1 MKKLVVGILAHVDS
15 GKTTLSEAML
25 YTAGKIRKLGRVDHK
40 DAYLDTDAQER
51 ERGITIFSKQAVFTY
66 DGMEITLLDT
76 PGHVDFS
83 AEMER
88 TLQVLD
94 YAILVINGVDG
105 VQSHTDTLW
114 KLLKRYEIPTF
125 IFVNKMDMDGAD
137 KDAVFQNIRKK
148 LDGDCVDFS
157 SGDRDEQIA
166 MADERLLD
174 TYLDS
179 GMVEVEDIIEAIL
192 DRKIFPCFWG
202 SALKL
207 SGVQELLDAMNTYM
221 VMPAYN
227 AEFGGRIFK
236 ISRDAKGER
245 LTYMKVTG
253 GSLKCR
259 EQIEGTEGKVN
270 QIRIYSGARYETVEE
285 ASAGT
290 VCAVTG
296 LGETSAGQGVG
307 CEQENV
313 FAGLEP
319 VLSYKVSYPE
329 DKDAVVVLR
338 DIRQLEEEEPELHV
352 EFAQETGE
360 IFVKVM
366 GQVQLQVLTQIVKD
380 RFGYLISFGM
390 GRIIYKET
398 LAEPV
403 MGVGHF
409 EPLRHYAE
417 VHLLMEPLEPGSG
430 MQFDTICSEDVLDKN
445 WQRLILTHLEEKE
458 YRGVLTGAPITDMK
472 ITVTAGRAHQK
483 HTEGGDF
490 RQATYRAVRQG
501 LMMGEC
507 RLLEPVYAFRL
518 EIPTEMT
525 GRAMNDITR
534 MHGRFAQPE
543 IEGEMS
549 ILTGTAPVA
558 TMQEYQQDV
567 TAYTRG
573 QGKLSCTL
581 QGYEPCHNEDEVLAA
596 STYDPELDLANPAS
610 SVFCAHGAGYIV
622 DWYDVYD
629 MMHVKE
635 DPGFALAG
643 MEDVLRNITSEPTE
657 ADEDNRKRMA
667 RERQDAGV
675 PVYDEKELED
685 IFVRTYGSNSR
696 ENAAY
701 NKAGFNRYNKGVSE
715 ADWYVKK
722 AAGHGKSK
730 TAGAQT
736 LSAGSKTADTG
747 IARPGAYRK
756 QKGEKE
762 YLLVDGYNV
771 IFAWDDLKAL
781 AAVNIDSAR
790 DKLIDIMSNY
800 QGYVGCELILVFD
813 AYKVKQNPGSITK
826 HGNIHVVYTKEAE
839 TADMYIE
846 KTTHELG
853 RKYKVTV
860 ASSDG
865 LEQLIIMGQG
875 ALRMSSR
882 GLREEVERVNQIL
895 RKSKDSSITN
905 ILKLIGFFLVAL
917 FLRHNRKYRIHV
929 KPPALA

>member
-40 DAYLDTDAQER
+40 DAYLDTDVQER

-895 RKSKDSSITN
+895 RNDY
-905 ILKLIGFFLVAL
+905 LK
-917 FLRHNRKYRIHV
+917 
-929 KPPALA
+929 

>member
-94 YAILVINGVDG
+94 YAILVINGMDG

-319 VLSYKVSYPE
+319 VLSYKVSYPD

-352 EFAQETGE
+352 EFAQETRE

-366 GQVQLQVLTQIVKD
+366 GQVQLQVLTQIIKD

-701 NKAGFNRYNKGVSE
+701 NKAGFNRYNKSVSE

-722 AAGHGKSK
+722 AAEHGKSK
-730 TAGAQT
+730 TTGAQT
-736 LSAGSKTADTG
+736 PVVGLKTADTG

-895 RKSKDSSITN
+895 RNDY
-905 ILKLIGFFLVAL
+905 LK
-917 FLRHNRKYRIHV
+917 
-929 KPPALA
+929 

>member
-94 YAILVINGVDG
+94 YAILVINGMDG

-125 IFVNKMDMDGAD
+125 IFVNKMDMEGTD

-179 GMVEVEDIIEAIL
+179 GMVETEDIIEAIL

-227 AEFGGRIFK
+227 VEFGGRIFK

-319 VLSYKVSYPE
+319 VLSYKVSYPG

-366 GQVQLQVLTQIVKD
+366 GQVQLQVLTQIIKD

-596 STYDPELDLANPAS
+596 STYDPELDMVNPAS

-667 RERQDAGV
+667 RERQDAGA

-701 NKAGFNRYNKGVSE
+701 NKAGFNRHNKSVSE

-722 AAGHGKSK
+722 AAEHGKSK

-736 LSAGSKTADTG
+736 PSVGSKTADTG

-790 DKLIDIMSNY
+790 DKLIDVMSNY

-895 RKSKDSSITN
+895 RNDY
-905 ILKLIGFFLVAL
+905 LK
-917 FLRHNRKYRIHV
+917 
-929 KPPALA
+929 

>member
-94 YAILVINGVDG
+94 YAILVINGMDG

-125 IFVNKMDMDGAD
+125 IFVNKMDMEGTD

-236 ISRDAKGER
+236 ISKDAKGER

-667 RERQDAGV
+667 RERQDAGA

-701 NKAGFNRYNKGVSE
+701 NKAGFNRHNKSVSE

-722 AAGHGKSK
+722 AAEHGKSK
-730 TAGAQT
+730 TTGAQT

-895 RKSKDSSITN
+895 RNDY
-905 ILKLIGFFLVAL
+905 LK
-917 FLRHNRKYRIHV
+917 
-929 KPPALA
+929 

>member
-40 DAYLDTDAQER
+40 DAYLDTDVQER

-94 YAILVINGVDG
+94 YAILVINGMDG

-125 IFVNKMDMDGAD
+125 IFVNKMDMEGAD

-179 GMVEVEDIIEAIL
+179 GTVETEDIIEAIL

-207 SGVQELLDAMNTYM
+207 SGVQELLDAMNAYM

-285 ASAGT
+285 APAGM

-296 LGETSAGQGVG
+296 LSETSAGQGVG
-307 CEQENV
+307 CEQGNM
-313 FAGLEP
+313 FTGLEP

-352 EFAQETGE
+352 EFAQETRE

-417 VHLLMEPLEPGSG
+417 VHLLMEPLELGSG

-573 QGKLSCTL
+573 QGKLSCIL
-581 QGYEPCHNEDEVLAA
+581 QGYESCHNEDEVLAA
-596 STYDPELDLANPAS
+596 STYDPELDMANPTS

-667 RERQDAGV
+667 RERQGTGV

-701 NKAGFNRYNKGVSE
+701 NKAGFNRYNKSVSE

-730 TAGAQT
+730 PTGAQT
-736 LSAGSKTADTG
+736 PAVGSKTADTG

-790 DKLIDIMSNY
+790 DKLIDVMSNY

-895 RKSKDSSITN
+895 RNDY
-905 ILKLIGFFLVAL
+905 LK
-917 FLRHNRKYRIHV
+917 
-929 KPPALA
+929 

>member
-40 DAYLDTDAQER
+40 DAYLDTDVQER

-94 YAILVINGVDG
+94 YAVLVINGMDG

-137 KDAVFQNIRKK
+137 KDAIFQNIRKK

-166 MADERLLD
+166 MVDERLLD

-179 GMVEVEDIIEAIL
+179 GTVETEDIIEAIL

-285 ASAGT
+285 AAAGT
-290 VCAVTG
+290 ICAVTG

-307 CEQENV
+307 CEQGNV

-352 EFAQETGE
+352 EFAQETRE

-366 GQVQLQVLTQIVKD
+366 GQVQLQVLTQIIKD

-417 VHLLMEPLEPGSG
+417 VHLLMEPMEPGSG

-596 STYDPELDLANPAS
+596 STYDPELDMANPAS

-643 MEDVLRNITSEPTE
+643 MEDVLRNITSEPAE

-667 RERQDAGV
+667 RERQGAGA

-701 NKAGFNRYNKGVSE
+701 NKAGFNRYNKSVSE

-730 TAGAQT
+730 TVGAQT
-736 LSAGSKTADTG
+736 PAVGSKTADTG

-882 GLREEVERVNQIL
+882 GLREEVERVNRIL
-895 RKSKDSSITN
+895 RNDY
-905 ILKLIGFFLVAL
+905 LK
-917 FLRHNRKYRIHV
+917 
-929 KPPALA
+929 

>member
-94 YAILVINGVDG
+94 YAILVINGMDG

-125 IFVNKMDMDGAD
+125 IFVNKMDMEGTD

-179 GMVEVEDIIEAIL
+179 GMVEVEDITEAIL

-366 GQVQLQVLTQIVKD
+366 GQVQLQVLTQIIKD

-398 LAEPV
+398 LVEPV

-417 VHLLMEPLEPGSG
+417 VHLLMEPLELGSG

-596 STYDPELDLANPAS
+596 STYDPELDMANPAS

-667 RERQDAGV
+667 RERQDAGA

-701 NKAGFNRYNKGVSE
+701 NKAGFNRHNKSVSE

-722 AAGHGKSK
+722 AAEHGKSK

-790 DKLIDIMSNY
+790 DKLIDVMSNY

-895 RKSKDSSITN
+895 RNDY
-905 ILKLIGFFLVAL
+905 LK
-917 FLRHNRKYRIHV
+917 
-929 KPPALA
+929 

>member
-94 YAILVINGVDG
+94 YAILVINGMDG

-125 IFVNKMDMDGAD
+125 IFVNKMDMEGTD

-643 MEDVLRNITSEPTE
+643 LEDVLRNITSEPTE

-771 IFAWDDLKAL
+771 IFAWDDLKTL

-895 RKSKDSSITN
+895 RNDY
-905 ILKLIGFFLVAL
+905 LK
-917 FLRHNRKYRIHV
+917 
-929 KPPALA
+929 

>member
-66 DGMEITLLDT
+66 DDMEITLLDT

-94 YAILVINGVDG
+94 YAILVINGMDG

-179 GMVEVEDIIEAIL
+179 GTVETEDIIEAIL

-207 SGVQELLDAMNTYM
+207 SGVQELLDAMKAYM

-285 ASAGT
+285 VPAGT

-338 DIRQLEEEEPELHV
+338 NIRQLEEEEPELHV
-352 EFAQETGE
+352 EFAQETRE

-366 GQVQLQVLTQIVKD
+366 GQVQLQVLTQIIKD

-596 STYDPELDLANPAS
+596 STYDPELDMANPAS

-667 RERQDAGV
+667 RERQGAGA

-701 NKAGFNRYNKGVSE
+701 NKAGFNRYNKSVSE

-722 AAGHGKSK
+722 AAEHGKSK
-730 TAGAQT
+730 TTGAQT
-736 LSAGSKTADTG
+736 PVVGLKTADTG

-882 GLREEVERVNQIL
+882 GLREEVERVNRIL
-895 RKSKDSSITN
+895 RDDY
-905 ILKLIGFFLVAL
+905 LK
-917 FLRHNRKYRIHV
+917 
-929 KPPALA
+929 

>member
-51 ERGITIFSKQAVFTY
+51 ERGITIFSKQAIFTY
-66 DGMEITLLDT
+66 DSMEITLLDT

-94 YAILVINGVDG
+94 YAILVINGMDG

-125 IFVNKMDMDGAD
+125 IFVNKMDMEGTD

-179 GMVEVEDIIEAIL
+179 GMVEVEDITEAIL

-329 DKDAVVVLR
+329 DKDAVIVLR

-366 GQVQLQVLTQIVKD
+366 GQVQLQVLTQIIKD

-596 STYDPELDLANPAS
+596 STYDPELDMANPAS

-635 DPGFALAG
+635 DLGFALAG

-667 RERQDAGV
+667 RERQDAGA

-701 NKAGFNRYNKGVSE
+701 NKAGFNRHNKSVSE

-722 AAGHGKSK
+722 AAEHGKSK
-730 TAGAQT
+730 TVGAQT
-736 LSAGSKTADTG
+736 PSVGSKTADTG

-790 DKLIDIMSNY
+790 DKLIDVMSNY

-895 RKSKDSSITN
+895 RNDY
-905 ILKLIGFFLVAL
+905 LK
-917 FLRHNRKYRIHV
+917 
-929 KPPALA
+929 

>member
-40 DAYLDTDAQER
+40 DAYLDTDVQER

-94 YAILVINGVDG
+94 YAVLVINGMDG

-137 KDAVFQNIRKK
+137 KDAIFQNIRKK
-148 LDGDCVDFS
+148 LDGDCVDFLS
-157 SGDRDEQIA
+157 EDRDEQIA

-179 GMVEVEDIIEAIL
+179 GTVETEDIVEAIL

-207 SGVQELLDAMNTYM
+207 SGVQELLDAMNAYM

-285 ASAGT
+285 AAAGT
-290 VCAVTG
+290 ICAVTG

-307 CEQENV
+307 CEQGNV

-352 EFAQETGE
+352 EFAQETRE

-366 GQVQLQVLTQIVKD
+366 GQVQLQVLTQIIKD

-417 VHLLMEPLEPGSG
+417 VHLLMEPMEPGSG

-596 STYDPELDLANPAS
+596 STYDPELDMANPAS

-667 RERQDAGV
+667 RERQGAGA

-701 NKAGFNRYNKGVSE
+701 NKAGFNRYNKSVSE

-730 TAGAQT
+730 TAEAQT
-736 LSAGSKTADTG
+736 PTVGLKTADTG

-762 YLLVDGYNV
+762 YLLIDGYNV

-813 AYKVKQNPGSITK
+813 AYKVKQNPGNITK

-882 GLREEVERVNQIL
+882 GLREEVERVNRIL
-895 RKSKDSSITN
+895 RNDY
-905 ILKLIGFFLVAL
+905 LK
-917 FLRHNRKYRIHV
+917 
-929 KPPALA
+929 

>member
-1 MKKLVVGILAHVDS
+1 MMDRNRVNTDMKKLVVGILAHVDS

-94 YAILVINGVDG
+94 YAILVINGMDG

-125 IFVNKMDMDGAD
+125 IFVNKMDMEGTD

-366 GQVQLQVLTQIVKD
+366 GQVQLQVLTQIIKD

-398 LAEPV
+398 LVEPV

-417 VHLLMEPLEPGSG
+417 VHLLMEPLELGSG

-596 STYDPELDLANPAS
+596 STYDPELDMANPAS

-667 RERQDAGV
+667 RERQDAGA

-701 NKAGFNRYNKGVSE
+701 NKAGFNRHNKSVSE

-722 AAGHGKSK
+722 AAEHGKSK
-730 TAGAQT
+730 TTGAQT

-895 RKSKDSSITN
+895 RNDY
-905 ILKLIGFFLVAL
+905 LK
-917 FLRHNRKYRIHV
+917 
-929 KPPALA
+929 

>member
-40 DAYLDTDAQER
+40 DAYLDTDVQER

-94 YAILVINGVDG
+94 YAVLVINGMDG

-137 KDAVFQNIRKK
+137 KDAIFQNIRKK

-179 GMVEVEDIIEAIL
+179 GMVETEDIIEAIL

-253 GSLKCR
+253 GNLKCR

-307 CEQENV
+307 CEQANV

-366 GQVQLQVLTQIVKD
+366 GQVQLQVLIQIIKD

-596 STYDPELDLANPAS
+596 STYDPELDMANPAS

-667 RERQDAGV
+667 RERQGV
-675 PVYDEKELED
+675 GAPVYDEKELED
-685 IFVRTYGSNSR
+685 IFIRTYGSNSR

-701 NKAGFNRYNKGVSE
+701 NKAGFNRYNKSVSE

-722 AAGHGKSK
+722 AAEHGKSK
-730 TAGAQT
+730 TTGAQT
-736 LSAGSKTADTG
+736 PAVGLKTADTG

-882 GLREEVERVNQIL
+882 GLREEVERVNRIL
-895 RKSKDSSITN
+895 RDDY
-905 ILKLIGFFLVAL
+905 LK
-917 FLRHNRKYRIHV
+917 
-929 KPPALA
+929 

>member
-94 YAILVINGVDG
+94 YAILVINGMDG

-125 IFVNKMDMDGAD
+125 IFVNKMDMEGTD

-643 MEDVLRNITSEPTE
+643 MEGVLRNITSEPTE

-895 RKSKDSSITN
+895 RNDY
-905 ILKLIGFFLVAL
+905 LK
-917 FLRHNRKYRIHV
+917 
-929 KPPALA
+929 

>member
-66 DGMEITLLDT
+66 DDMEITLLDT

-94 YAILVINGVDG
+94 YAILVINGMDG

-125 IFVNKMDMDGAD
+125 IFVNKMDMEGAD

-307 CEQENV
+307 CEQGNM

-366 GQVQLQVLTQIVKD
+366 GQVQLQVLTQIIKD

-596 STYDPELDLANPAS
+596 STYDPELDMANPAS

-667 RERQDAGV
+667 RERQDAGA

-701 NKAGFNRYNKGVSE
+701 NKAGFNRHNKSVSE

-722 AAGHGKSK
+722 AAEHGKSK

-736 LSAGSKTADTG
+736 PSVGSKTADTG

-790 DKLIDIMSNY
+790 DKLIDVMSNY

-895 RKSKDSSITN
+895 RNDY
-905 ILKLIGFFLVAL
+905 LK
-917 FLRHNRKYRIHV
+917 
-929 KPPALA
+929 

>member
-94 YAILVINGVDG
+94 YAILVINGMDG

-125 IFVNKMDMDGAD
+125 IFVNKMDMEGAD

-366 GQVQLQVLTQIVKD
+366 GQVQLQVLTQIIKD

-596 STYDPELDLANPAS
+596 STYDPELDMANPAS

-667 RERQDAGV
+667 RERQDAGA

-701 NKAGFNRYNKGVSE
+701 NKAGFNRHNKSVSE

-722 AAGHGKSK
+722 AAEHGKSK

-736 LSAGSKTADTG
+736 PSVGSKTADTG

-790 DKLIDIMSNY
+790 DKLIDVMSNY

-895 RKSKDSSITN
+895 RNDY
-905 ILKLIGFFLVAL
+905 LK
-917 FLRHNRKYRIHV
+917 
-929 KPPALA
+929 

>member
-94 YAILVINGVDG
+94 YAILVINGMDG

-125 IFVNKMDMDGAD
+125 IFVNKMDMEGTD
-137 KDAVFQNIRKK
+137 KDAVFLNIRKK

-366 GQVQLQVLTQIVKD
+366 GQVQLQVLTQIIKD

-490 RQATYRAVRQG
+490 CQATYRAVRQG

-596 STYDPELDLANPAS
+596 STYDPELDMANPAS

-667 RERQDAGV
+667 RERQDAGA

-701 NKAGFNRYNKGVSE
+701 NKAGFNRHNKSVSE

-722 AAGHGKSK
+722 AAEHGKSK
-730 TAGAQT
+730 TVGAQT
-736 LSAGSKTADTG
+736 PSVGSKTADTG

-790 DKLIDIMSNY
+790 DKLIDVMSNY

-895 RKSKDSSITN
+895 RNDY
-905 ILKLIGFFLVAL
+905 LK
-917 FLRHNRKYRIHV
+917 
-929 KPPALA
+929 

>member
-667 RERQDAGV
+667 RERQDAGA

-701 NKAGFNRYNKGVSE
+701 NKAGFNRHNKSVSE

-722 AAGHGKSK
+722 AAEHGKSK
-730 TAGAQT
+730 TTGAQT

-895 RKSKDSSITN
+895 RNDY
-905 ILKLIGFFLVAL
+905 LK
-917 FLRHNRKYRIHV
+917 
-929 KPPALA
+929 

>member
-66 DGMEITLLDT
+66 DDMEITLLDT

-94 YAILVINGVDG
+94 YAILVINGMDG

-125 IFVNKMDMDGAD
+125 IFVNKMDMEGAD

-179 GMVEVEDIIEAIL
+179 GTVETEDIIEAIL

-207 SGVQELLDAMNTYM
+207 SGVQELLGAMNTYM

-313 FAGLEP
+313 FVGLEP

-366 GQVQLQVLTQIVKD
+366 GQVQLQVLTQIIKD

-596 STYDPELDLANPAS
+596 STYDPELDMANPAS

-667 RERQDAGV
+667 RERQDAGA

-701 NKAGFNRYNKGVSE
+701 NKAGFNRHNKSVSE

-722 AAGHGKSK
+722 AAEHGKSK

-736 LSAGSKTADTG
+736 PSVGSKTADTG

-790 DKLIDIMSNY
+790 DKLIDVMSNY

-895 RKSKDSSITN
+895 RNDY
-905 ILKLIGFFLVAL
+905 
-917 FLRHNRKYRIHV
+917 LR
-929 KPPALA
+929 

>member
-1 MKKLVVGILAHVDS
+1 MMDRNRVNTDMKKLVVGILAHVDS

-94 YAILVINGVDG
+94 YAILVINGMDG

-125 IFVNKMDMDGAD
+125 IFVNKMDMEGTD

-319 VLSYKVSYPE
+319 VLSYKVSYPG

-366 GQVQLQVLTQIVKD
+366 GQVQLQVLTQIIKD

-430 MQFDTICSEDVLDKN
+430 MQLDTICSEDVLDKN
-445 WQRLILTHLEEKE
+445 WQRLILSHLEEKE

-596 STYDPELDLANPAS
+596 STYDPELDMVNPAS

-667 RERQDAGV
+667 RERQDAGA

-701 NKAGFNRYNKGVSE
+701 NKAGFNRHNKSVSE

-722 AAGHGKSK
+722 AAEHGKSK

-736 LSAGSKTADTG
+736 PSVGSKTADTG

-790 DKLIDIMSNY
+790 DKLIDVMSNY

-895 RKSKDSSITN
+895 RNDY
-905 ILKLIGFFLVAL
+905 LK
-917 FLRHNRKYRIHV
+917 
-929 KPPALA
+929 

>member
-1 MKKLVVGILAHVDS
+1 MMDRNRVNTDMKKLVVGILAHVDS
-15 GKTTLSEAML
+15 GKTTLSESML

-51 ERGITIFSKQAVFTY
+51 ERGITIFSKQAIFTY

-94 YAILVINGVDG
+94 YAILVINGMDG

-125 IFVNKMDMDGAD
+125 IFVNKMDMEGTD

-366 GQVQLQVLTQIVKD
+366 GQVQLQVLTQIIKD

-596 STYDPELDLANPAS
+596 STYDPELDMANPAS

-667 RERQDAGV
+667 RERQDAGA

-701 NKAGFNRYNKGVSE
+701 NKAGFNRHNKSVSE

-722 AAGHGKSK
+722 AAEHGKSK

-736 LSAGSKTADTG
+736 PSVGSKTADTG

-790 DKLIDIMSNY
+790 DKLIDVMSNY

-895 RKSKDSSITN
+895 RNDY
-905 ILKLIGFFLVAL
+905 LK
-917 FLRHNRKYRIHV
+917 
-929 KPPALA
+929 

>member
-1 MKKLVVGILAHVDS
+1 MMDRNRVNTDMKKLVVGILAHVDS

-94 YAILVINGVDG
+94 YAILVINGMDG

-125 IFVNKMDMDGAD
+125 IFVNKMDMEGTD

-179 GMVEVEDIIEAIL
+179 GMVEVEDITEAIL

-290 VCAVTG
+290 ICAVTG

-366 GQVQLQVLTQIVKD
+366 GQVQLQVLTQIIKD

-417 VHLLMEPLEPGSG
+417 VHLLMEPLGPGSG

-596 STYDPELDLANPAS
+596 STYDPELDMANPAS

-667 RERQDAGV
+667 REQQDAGA

-701 NKAGFNRYNKGVSE
+701 NKAGFNRHNKSVSE

-722 AAGHGKSK
+722 AAEHGKSK

-736 LSAGSKTADTG
+736 PSVGSKTADTG

-790 DKLIDIMSNY
+790 DKLIDVMSNY

-895 RKSKDSSITN
+895 RNDY
-905 ILKLIGFFLVAL
+905 LK
-917 FLRHNRKYRIHV
+917 
-929 KPPALA
+929 

>member
-66 DGMEITLLDT
+66 DDMEITLLDT

-94 YAILVINGVDG
+94 YAILVINGMDG

-179 GMVEVEDIIEAIL
+179 GTVETEDIIEAIL

-207 SGVQELLDAMNTYM
+207 SGVQELLDAMKAYM

-285 ASAGT
+285 TPAGT

-352 EFAQETGE
+352 EFAQETRE

-366 GQVQLQVLTQIVKD
+366 GQVQLQVLTQIIKD
-380 RFGYLISFGM
+380 RFGYHISFGM

-596 STYDPELDLANPAS
+596 STYDPELDMANPAS

-667 RERQDAGV
+667 RERQDVGA

-696 ENAAY
+696 ENVAY
-701 NKAGFNRYNKGVSE
+701 NKAGFNRYNKSVSE

-722 AAGHGKSK
+722 AAEHGKSK
-730 TAGAQT
+730 TTGAQT
-736 LSAGSKTADTG
+736 PAVGLKTADTG

-882 GLREEVERVNQIL
+882 GLREEVERVNRIL
-895 RKSKDSSITN
+895 RDDY
-905 ILKLIGFFLVAL
+905 LK
-917 FLRHNRKYRIHV
+917 
-929 KPPALA
+929 

>member
-66 DGMEITLLDT
+66 DDMEITLLDT

-94 YAILVINGVDG
+94 YAILVINGMDG

-125 IFVNKMDMDGAD
+125 IFVNKMDMDGSD

-179 GMVEVEDIIEAIL
+179 GMVETEDIIEAIL

-207 SGVQELLDAMNTYM
+207 SGVQELLDAMNIYM

-245 LTYMKVTG
+245 LTNMKVTG

-285 ASAGT
+285 VPAGT

-338 DIRQLEEEEPELHV
+338 NIRQLEEEEPELHV
-352 EFAQETGE
+352 EFAQETRE

-366 GQVQLQVLTQIVKD
+366 GQVQLQVLTQIIKD

-417 VHLLMEPLEPGSG
+417 VHLLMEPLELGSG

-573 QGKLSCTL
+573 QGKLFCTL

-596 STYDPELDLANPAS
+596 STYDPELDMANPAS

-667 RERQDAGV
+667 RERQGV
-675 PVYDEKELED
+675 GAPVYDEKELED

-701 NKAGFNRYNKGVSE
+701 NKAGFNRYNKSVSE

-722 AAGHGKSK
+722 AAEHGKSK
-730 TAGAQT
+730 TTGAQT
-736 LSAGSKTADTG
+736 PAVGLKTADTG

-882 GLREEVERVNQIL
+882 GLREEVERVNRIL
-895 RKSKDSSITN
+895 RDDY
-905 ILKLIGFFLVAL
+905 LK
-917 FLRHNRKYRIHV
+917 
-929 KPPALA
+929 

>member
-94 YAILVINGVDG
+94 YAILVINGMDG

-125 IFVNKMDMDGAD
+125 IFVNKMDMEGTD

-179 GMVEVEDIIEAIL
+179 GMVEVEDITEAIL

-290 VCAVTG
+290 ICAVTG

-366 GQVQLQVLTQIVKD
+366 GQVQLQVLTQIIKD

-596 STYDPELDLANPAS
+596 STYDPELDMANPAS

-667 RERQDAGV
+667 REQQDAGA

-701 NKAGFNRYNKGVSE
+701 NKAGFNRHNKSVSE

-722 AAGHGKSK
+722 AAEHGKSK

-736 LSAGSKTADTG
+736 PSVGSKTADTG

-790 DKLIDIMSNY
+790 DKLIDVMSNY

-895 RKSKDSSITN
+895 RNDY
-905 ILKLIGFFLVAL
+905 LK
-917 FLRHNRKYRIHV
+917 
-929 KPPALA
+929 

>member
-94 YAILVINGVDG
+94 YAILVINGMDG

-125 IFVNKMDMDGAD
+125 IFVNKMDMEGTD
-137 KDAVFQNIRKK
+137 KDAVFPNIRKK

-207 SGVQELLDAMNTYM
+207 SGVQELLDAMKAYM

-319 VLSYKVSYPE
+319 VLSYKVSYPG

-366 GQVQLQVLTQIVKD
+366 GQVQLQVLTQIIKD

-596 STYDPELDLANPAS
+596 STYDPELDMANPAS

-730 TAGAQT
+730 TVGAQT

-895 RKSKDSSITN
+895 RNDY
-905 ILKLIGFFLVAL
+905 LK
-917 FLRHNRKYRIHV
+917 
-929 KPPALA
+929 

>member
-94 YAILVINGVDG
+94 YAILVINGMDG

-125 IFVNKMDMDGAD
+125 IFVNKMDMEGTD

-179 GMVEVEDIIEAIL
+179 GMVEVEDITEAIL
-192 DRKIFPCFWG
+192 DRIFPCFWG

-366 GQVQLQVLTQIVKD
+366 GQVQLQVLTQIIKD

-398 LAEPV
+398 LVEPV
-403 MGVGHF
+403 MGVGHL

-417 VHLLMEPLEPGSG
+417 VHLLMEPLELGSG

-507 RLLEPVYAFRL
+507 RLLEPVHAFRL
-518 EIPTEMT
+518 
-525 GRAMNDITR
+525 AMNDITR

-596 STYDPELDLANPAS
+596 STYDPELDMANPAS

-667 RERQDAGV
+667 RERQDAGA
-675 PVYDEKELED
+675 PLYDEKELED

-701 NKAGFNRYNKGVSE
+701 NKAGFNRHNKSVSE

-722 AAGHGKSK
+722 AAEHGKSK
-730 TAGAQT
+730 TTGAQT

-895 RKSKDSSITN
+895 RNDY
-905 ILKLIGFFLVAL
+905 LK
-917 FLRHNRKYRIHV
+917 
-929 KPPALA
+929 

>member
-40 DAYLDTDAQER
+40 DAYLDTDVQER

-94 YAILVINGVDG
+94 YAILVINGMDG

-895 RKSKDSSITN
+895 RNDY
-905 ILKLIGFFLVAL
+905 LK
-917 FLRHNRKYRIHV
+917 
-929 KPPALA
+929 

>member
-40 DAYLDTDAQER
+40 DAYLDTDVQER

-94 YAILVINGVDG
+94 YAILVINGMDG

-125 IFVNKMDMDGAD
+125 IFVNKMDMEGTD

-179 GMVEVEDIIEAIL
+179 GTVETEDIIEAIL

-207 SGVQELLDAMNTYM
+207 SGVQELLDSMNTYM

-285 ASAGT
+285 APAGM

-307 CEQENV
+307 CEQGNM

-352 EFAQETGE
+352 EFAQETRE

-366 GQVQLQVLTQIVKD
+366 GQVQLQVLTQIIKD

-573 QGKLSCTL
+573 QGKLFCTL

-596 STYDPELDLANPAS
+596 STYDPELDMANPAS

-667 RERQDAGV
+667 RERQGAGA

-701 NKAGFNRYNKGVSE
+701 NKAGFNRYNKSVSE

-722 AAGHGKSK
+722 AAGHGKNK
-730 TAGAQT
+730 PAGAQT
-736 LSAGSKTADTG
+736 PAVGSKTADTG

-790 DKLIDIMSNY
+790 DKLIDVMSNY

-895 RKSKDSSITN
+895 RNDY
-905 ILKLIGFFLVAL
+905 LK
-917 FLRHNRKYRIHV
+917 
-929 KPPALA
+929 

>member
-40 DAYLDTDAQER
+40 DAYLDTDVQER

-66 DGMEITLLDT
+66 DDMEITLLDT

-94 YAILVINGVDG
+94 YAVLVINGMDG

-137 KDAVFQNIRKK
+137 KDAIFQNIRKK
-148 LDGDCVDFS
+148 LDGDCVDFLS
-157 SGDRDEQIA
+157 EDRDEQIA

-179 GMVEVEDIIEAIL
+179 GTVETEDIIEAIL

-259 EQIEGTEGKVN
+259 EQIDGTEGKVN

-285 ASAGT
+285 APAGM

-296 LGETSAGQGVG
+296 LSETSAGQGVG
-307 CEQENV
+307 CEQGNV

-352 EFAQETGE
+352 EFAQETRE

-366 GQVQLQVLTQIVKD
+366 GQVQLQVLTQIIKD

-417 VHLLMEPLEPGSG
+417 VHLLMEPMEPGSG

-581 QGYEPCHNEDEVLAA
+581 QGYEACHNEDEVLAA
-596 STYDPELDLANPAS
+596 STYDPELDMANPTS

-635 DPGFALAG
+635 DLGFALAG

-667 RERQDAGV
+667 RERQGAGA

-701 NKAGFNRYNKGVSE
+701 NKAGFNRYNKSVSE

-730 TAGAQT
+730 TVGAQT
-736 LSAGSKTADTG
+736 PAVGSKTADTG

-882 GLREEVERVNQIL
+882 GLREEVERVNRIL
-895 RKSKDSSITN
+895 RNDY
-905 ILKLIGFFLVAL
+905 LK
-917 FLRHNRKYRIHV
+917 
-929 KPPALA
+929 

>member
-94 YAILVINGVDG
+94 YAILVINGMDG

-125 IFVNKMDMDGAD
+125 IFVNKMDMEGTD

-366 GQVQLQVLTQIVKD
+366 GQVQLQVLTQIIKD

-430 MQFDTICSEDVLDKN
+430 MQFDTICSEDVLNKN

-596 STYDPELDLANPAS
+596 STYDPELDMANPAS

-657 ADEDNRKRMA
+657 ADEDNRKRMV
-667 RERQDAGV
+667 RERQDAGA

-701 NKAGFNRYNKGVSE
+701 NKAGFNRHNKSVSE

-722 AAGHGKSK
+722 AAEHGKSK

-736 LSAGSKTADTG
+736 PSVGSKTADTG

-790 DKLIDIMSNY
+790 DKLIDVMSNY

-895 RKSKDSSITN
+895 RNDY
-905 ILKLIGFFLVAL
+905 LK
-917 FLRHNRKYRIHV
+917 
-929 KPPALA
+929 

>member
-567 TAYTRG
+567 TVYTRG

-895 RKSKDSSITN
+895 RNDY
-905 ILKLIGFFLVAL
+905 LK
-917 FLRHNRKYRIHV
+917 
-929 KPPALA
+929 

>member
-25 YTAGKIRKLGRVDHK
+25 YTAGKIRKLGWVDHK

-94 YAILVINGVDG
+94 YAILVINGMDG

-125 IFVNKMDMDGAD
+125 IFVNKMDMEGTD

-313 FAGLEP
+313 FVGLEP

-366 GQVQLQVLTQIVKD
+366 GQVQLQVLTQIIKD

-596 STYDPELDLANPAS
+596 STYDPELDMANPAS

-667 RERQDAGV
+667 RERQDAGA

-701 NKAGFNRYNKGVSE
+701 NKAGFNRHNKSVSE

-722 AAGHGKSK
+722 AAEHGKSK
-730 TAGAQT
+730 TTGAQT

-875 ALRMSSR
+875 ALRMSSS

-895 RKSKDSSITN
+895 RNDY
-905 ILKLIGFFLVAL
+905 LK
-917 FLRHNRKYRIHV
+917 
-929 KPPALA
+929 

>member
-94 YAILVINGVDG
+94 YAILVINGMDG

-125 IFVNKMDMDGAD
+125 IFVNKMDMEGTD

-245 LTYMKVTG
+245 LTYMKVIG

-366 GQVQLQVLTQIVKD
+366 GQVQLQVLTQIIKD

-507 RLLEPVYAFRL
+507 RLLEPVYVFRL

-610 SVFCAHGAGYIV
+610 SVFCAHGTGYIV

-643 MEDVLRNITSEPTE
+643 IEDVLRNITSEPTE

-667 RERQDAGV
+667 RGRQDAGV

-730 TAGAQT
+730 TVGAQT

-882 GLREEVERVNQIL
+882 GLLEEVERVNQIL
-895 RKSKDSSITN
+895 RNDY
-905 ILKLIGFFLVAL
+905 LK
-917 FLRHNRKYRIHV
+917 
-929 KPPALA
+929 

>member
-667 RERQDAGV
+667 RERQDAGA

-701 NKAGFNRYNKGVSE
+701 NKAGFNRYNKSVSE

-722 AAGHGKSK
+722 AAEHGKSK
-730 TAGAQT
+730 TTGAQT

-895 RKSKDSSITN
+895 RNDY
-905 ILKLIGFFLVAL
+905 LK
-917 FLRHNRKYRIHV
+917 
-929 KPPALA
+929 

>member
-40 DAYLDTDAQER
+40 DAYLDTDVQER

-94 YAILVINGVDG
+94 YAVLVINGMDG

-137 KDAVFQNIRKK
+137 KDAIFQNIRKK

-179 GMVEVEDIIEAIL
+179 GMVETEDIIEAIL

-259 EQIEGTEGKVN
+259 EQIDGTEGKVN

-285 ASAGT
+285 AAAGT

-296 LGETSAGQGVG
+296 LSGTSAGQGVG
-307 CEQENV
+307 CEQGNV

-352 EFAQETGE
+352 EFAQETRE

-366 GQVQLQVLTQIVKD
+366 GQVQLQVLTQIIKD

-417 VHLLMEPLEPGSG
+417 VHLLMEPMEPGSG

-596 STYDPELDLANPAS
+596 STYDPELDMANPTS

-643 MEDVLRNITSEPTE
+643 MEDVLRNITSEPAE
-657 ADEDNRKRMA
+657 ADEDNRKRIA
-667 RERQDAGV
+667 RERQDTGA

-701 NKAGFNRYNKGVSE
+701 NKAGFNRYNKSVSE

-730 TAGAQT
+730 TVGAQT
-736 LSAGSKTADTG
+736 PAVGSKTADTG

-882 GLREEVERVNQIL
+882 GLREEVERVNRIL
-895 RKSKDSSITN
+895 RNDY
-905 ILKLIGFFLVAL
+905 LK
-917 FLRHNRKYRIHV
+917 
-929 KPPALA
+929 

>member
-94 YAILVINGVDG
+94 YAILVINGMDG

-125 IFVNKMDMDGAD
+125 IFVNKMDMEGTD

-319 VLSYKVSYPE
+319 VLSYKVSYPG

-366 GQVQLQVLTQIVKD
+366 GQVQLQVLTQIIKD

-596 STYDPELDLANPAS
+596 STYDPELDMANPAS

-643 MEDVLRNITSEPTE
+643 MEDVLRNITSEPAE

-667 RERQDAGV
+667 RERQGAGV

-701 NKAGFNRYNKGVSE
+701 NKAGFNRYNKSVSE

-722 AAGHGKSK
+722 AEEHGKSK
-730 TAGAQT
+730 TAGAQ
-736 LSAGSKTADTG
+736 APAVGSKTADTG

-790 DKLIDIMSNY
+790 DKLIDVMSNY

-895 RKSKDSSITN
+895 RNDY
-905 ILKLIGFFLVAL
+905 LK
-917 FLRHNRKYRIHV
+917 
-929 KPPALA
+929 

>member
-94 YAILVINGVDG
+94 YAILVINGMDG

-125 IFVNKMDMDGAD
+125 IFVNKMDMEGTD
-137 KDAVFQNIRKK
+137 KDAVFPNIRKK

-366 GQVQLQVLTQIVKD
+366 GQVQLQVLTQIIKD

-398 LAEPV
+398 LVEPV

-417 VHLLMEPLEPGSG
+417 VHLLMEPLELGSG

-596 STYDPELDLANPAS
+596 STYDPELDMANPAS

-667 RERQDAGV
+667 RERQDAGA

-701 NKAGFNRYNKGVSE
+701 NKAGFNRHNKSVSE

-722 AAGHGKSK
+722 AAEHGKSK

-736 LSAGSKTADTG
+736 PSVGSKTADTG

-895 RKSKDSSITN
+895 RNDY
-905 ILKLIGFFLVAL
+905 LK
-917 FLRHNRKYRIHV
+917 
-929 KPPALA
+929 

>member
-94 YAILVINGVDG
+94 YAILVINGMDG

-125 IFVNKMDMDGAD
+125 IFVNKMDMEGTD
-137 KDAVFQNIRKK
+137 KDAVFPNIRKK

-319 VLSYKVSYPE
+319 VLSYKVSYPG

-366 GQVQLQVLTQIVKD
+366 GQVQLQVLTQIIKD

-596 STYDPELDLANPAS
+596 STYDPELDMANPAS

-667 RERQDAGV
+667 RERQDAGA

-701 NKAGFNRYNKGVSE
+701 NKAGFNRHNKSVSE

-722 AAGHGKSK
+722 AAEHGKSK
-730 TAGAQT
+730 TTGAQT

-895 RKSKDSSITN
+895 RNDY
-905 ILKLIGFFLVAL
+905 LK
-917 FLRHNRKYRIHV
+917 
-929 KPPALA
+929 

>member
-94 YAILVINGVDG
+94 YAILVINGMDG

-125 IFVNKMDMDGAD
+125 IFVNKMDMEGTD
-137 KDAVFQNIRKK
+137 KDTVFQNIRKK

-221 VMPAYN
+221 VMPTYN

-366 GQVQLQVLTQIVKD
+366 GQVQLQVLTQIIKD

-596 STYDPELDLANPAS
+596 STYDPELDMANPAS

-667 RERQDAGV
+667 RERQDAGA

-701 NKAGFNRYNKGVSE
+701 NKAGFNRHNKSVSE

-722 AAGHGKSK
+722 AAEHGKSK

-736 LSAGSKTADTG
+736 PSVGSKTADTG

-781 AAVNIDSAR
+781 AAVDIDSAR
-790 DKLIDIMSNY
+790 DKLIDVMSNY

-895 RKSKDSSITN
+895 RNDY
-905 ILKLIGFFLVAL
+905 LK
-917 FLRHNRKYRIHV
+917 
-929 KPPALA
+929 